1 MIYRTK
7 ENFIENNINPFTNMP
22 YDSSWIIYQLT
33 DSIDY
38 QMINGGRDNGVY
50 TLKVSKQYPHWKM
63 SVFDFIQF
71 QEACN
76 RNIILSISDEDFNAA
91 KFYYGNHDYNDA
103 FLRNYESDVLVHST
117 TLENWKKIENDGC
130 LRSWNVLKKDN
141 AAFEIQPIG
150 KLLGDP
156 DDFCDY
162 IMFSN
167 GGISGEIV
175 VLSKQMGKIMMDQ
188 DLEYQPGARLYF
200 DMQKIA
206 KDGLLV
212 RDGCHLKVKD
222 ILPLSPYLIWV
233 ATWESVGLK
242 SSLSTPKE
250 FTELSNSTFNKLFGK
265 NVVATF

>member
-1 MIYRTK
+1 
-7 ENFIENNINPFTNMP
+7 
-22 YDSSWIIYQLT
+22 
-33 DSIDY
+33 
-38 QMINGGRDNGVY
+38 
-50 TLKVSKQYPHWKM
+50 
-63 SVFDFIQF
+63 
-71 QEACN
+71 
-76 RNIILSISDEDFNAA
+76 
-91 KFYYGNHDYNDA
+91 
-103 FLRNYESDVLVHST
+103 
-117 TLENWKKIENDGC
+117 
-130 LRSWNVLKKDN
+130 
-141 AAFEIQPIG
+141 
-150 KLLGDP
+150 
-156 DDFCDY
+156 
-162 IMFSN
+162 
-167 GGISGEIV
+167 
-175 VLSKQMGKIMMDQ
+175 MMDH